1 MLLLMILVAG
11 GFAFYIMNEE
21 ERGRILRIVREVLI
35 LLRPVGF
42 FLFCAARTFVP
53 ALRAGH
59 RLARAVVVAILFLGV
74 GGLAQLA
81 SKPPTDVRPEI
92 ERLVAVEARI
102 SSMYDRATTQFKL
115 GTMSADAL
123 AQVIERK
130 IKPELQVVR
139 IRVMSLENV
148 GSDQQPLLAKAK
160 EYLHLRGES
169 WRLRADAL
177 HRRNMAA
184 LRKVESTERA
194 SLAALAVAAA
204 ALPRSSEGSGGSGG
218 SGGS

>member
-1 MLLLMILVAG
+1 MFLLMILVAG

-21 ERGRILRIVREVLI
+21 ERGRILRIVRSVLI
-35 LLRPVGF
+35 LLRPAGF
-42 FLFCAARTFVP
+42 FLFCALRTLVP
-53 ALRAGH
+53 AIRVGN
-59 RLARAVVVAILFLGV
+59 RLARGVAVIILFV
-74 GGLAQLA
+74 GAAALAQLA

-102 SSMYDRATTQFKL
+102 TSIYAAATTQFKL

-123 AQVIERK
+123 ARVIERR

-148 GSDQQPLLAKAK
+148 GSEQQVLLAKAK

-169 WRLRADAL
+169 WRMRADAL

-194 SLAALAVAAA
+194 SLAALDAAA
-204 ALPRSSEGSGGSGG
+204 NAMKRL
-218 SGGS
+218 

>member
-11 GFAFYIMNEE
+11 GFVFYIMTEE
-21 ERGRILRIVREVLI
+21 ERGRLLRIVREALI

-59 RLARAVVVAILFLGV
+59 RLARAAAVLILVVAV
-74 GGLAQLA
+74 AGLAQLA
-81 SKPPTDVRPEI
+81 STPPTDVRPEI

-102 SSMYDRATTQFKL
+102 ASIYDKATTQFKL
-115 GTMSADAL
+115 GTLSADAL
-123 AQVIERK
+123 AQVIERR

-148 GSDQQPLLAKAK
+148 GSEQQALLAKAK

-194 SLAALAVAAA
+194 SLAALDAAAA
-204 ALPRSSEGSGGSGG
+204 ALPRGSEGS
-218 SGGS
+218 

>member
-1 MLLLMILVAG
+1 MLLLMILVAVA
-11 GFAFYIMNEE
+11 FAFYIMNDE
-21 ERGRILRIVREVLI
+21 ERARVLRVVRAAVI

-42 FLFCAARTFVP
+42 FLFCALRTLVP
-53 ALRAGH
+53 AVRAGN
-59 RLARAVVVAILFLGV
+59 RVARGVAVAIVFLAI

-102 SSMYDRATTQFKL
+102 ASMYDRATTQFKL

-160 EYLHLRGES
+160 EYLHLRAES
-169 WRLRADAL
+169 WRMRADAL
-177 HRRNMAA
+177 HRRNLAA

-194 SLAALAVAAA
+194 SLAALAAASA
-204 ALPRSSEGSGGSGG
+204 ALPRGSEGS
-218 SGGS
+218 